1 MNNSNDFLSFINRKL
16 QDGGIN
22 SISDVKRKILSKETD
37 IKKVFEVLDRIETEK
52 QLKNTFMQTN
62 FFDILTNIFGVLNEI
77 LNDFTEKK
85 ELNLKI
91 IKETLNKEQRIIYIG
106 IFMII
111 CAIFLA
117 LIEIS
122 DSV

>member
-1 MNNSNDFLSFINRKL
+1 MQTRFFH
-16 QDGGIN
+16 
-22 SISDVKRKILSKETD
+22 ILS
-37 IKKVFEVLDRIETEK
+37 
-52 QLKNTFMQTN
+52 
-62 FFDILTNIFGVLNEI
+62 NIFGVLNEI
-77 LNDFTEKK
+77 LNDFTKKK

-91 IKETLNKEQRIIYIG
+91 IKDTLNKEQRIIYIG

>member
-1 MNNSNDFLSFINRKL
+1 MNDSNDFLSFINRKL
-16 QDGGIN
+16 QDRGIN
-22 SISDVKRKILSKETD
+22 SISDVKREILSKETD

-52 QLKNTFMQTN
+52 QLENTFMQTR
-62 FFDILTNIFGVLNEI
+62 FFHILSNIFGVLNEI
-77 LNDFTEKK
+77 LNDFTKKK

-91 IKETLNKEQRIIYIG
+91 IKDTLNKEQRIIYIG

>member
-62 FFDILTNIFGVLNEI
+62 FFDILKNIFGVLNEI